1 MKNSKKIK
9 IPKIGYA
16 YVVADILH
24 IGHLRHLENAK
35 KYCDYLVV
43 GVLTDQATIEK
54 KPKPVILFKE
64 RLKTIASIKYVDM
77 VVQQET
83 YSPLE
88 NVKII
93 KPDVLMESSDHKNQP
108 ANKFVKSYGGIIVET
123 PYYKLQS
130 STAIKRKIKQKWQ

>member
-1 MKNSKKIK
+1 MKNSNKIK
-9 IPKIGYA
+9 RPKIGYA

-35 KYCDYLVV
+35 KHCDYLIV
-43 GVLTDQATIEK
+43 GVLTDKATMEK
-54 KPKPVILFKE
+54 KPKPVIPFKE
-64 RLKTIASIKYVDM
+64 RLRTIGAIKYVDM
-77 VVQQET
+77 VMSQET
-83 YSPLE
+83 YSPLD
-88 NVKII
+88 NIKVI
-93 KPDVLMESSDHKNQP
+93 KPDVLMESNDHKKQP

>member
-1 MKNSKKIK
+1 MKNSNKIRK
-9 IPKIGYA
+9 PKIGYA
-16 YVVADILH
+16 YLVADILH

-35 KYCDYLVV
+35 KHCDYLVV
-43 GVLTDQATIEK
+43 GILTDEATMEK
-54 KPKPVILFKE
+54 KPRPIISFKE
-64 RLKTIASIKYVDM
+64 RMKTMSDVKYVDM
-77 VVQQET
+77 VVQQKT

-93 KPDVLMESSDHKNQP
+93 RPDVLMESNSHKEQP